1 MSFKEN
7 LLEKLALDRMR
18 LRVLASLGPVGSGRK
33 VDKKAMRGLLVA
45 AGFRSREVRG
55 MELYL
60 PEGTTGDEPQTLL
73 VLDNDLPV
81 YKSTVD
87 DVAMRKEPTLKEM
100 ISIRNAMRILSDSDV
115 VVSRKAASVES
126 VYQEAISRLDLSFTE
141 ADIKQ
146 LEYEG
151 RAAVEWKDADSV
163 EECVALF
170 GELLALGPEPAPFAI
185 EHCLVRGRITQGA
198 EEEVFGPAVVF
209 HAEDGTLRWIEGRVA
224 LSDRDGIGRFKE
236 KARGEREP
244 DLEGTGVIKHLAALV
259 IQEMPSP

>member
-1 MSFKEN
+1 MSFKDN
-7 LLEKLALDRMR
+7 LLEKLALDRMKQ
-18 LRVLASLGPVGSGRK
+18 RVLASLGPVGSGRK
-33 VDKKAMRGLLVA
+33 IDKKAMRGLLVA
-45 AGFRSREVRG
+45 AGFRSREIRG
-55 MELYL
+55 LELYL
-60 PEGTTGDEPQTLL
+60 PEGATGEEPQTLL

-115 VVSRKAASVES
+115 VISRKAASVES

-151 RAAVEWKDADSV
+151 RAAVEWKDAGSV
-163 EECVALF
+163 EESVALF
-170 GELLALGPEPAPFAI
+170 GELLTLGPEPASFAI
-185 EHCLVRGRITQGA
+185 EHCLVRGRLSQGTG
-198 EEEVFGPAVVF
+198 EDFFGPAVVF
-209 HAEDGTLRWIEGRVA
+209 HTEDGALRWIEGRIA
-224 LSDRDGIGRFKE
+224 LSDREGIRRFKE

-244 DLEGTGVIKHLAALV
+244 DLAGTGVIKHLAAQV
-259 IQEMPSP
+259 IEGMPSS